1 MLTLYQPGK
10 DFISVSVT
18 GTTCSL
24 NCTHCQGVFLK
35 HMVPATVPLR
45 LLDLAKD
52 IEAEGGIGMLVSGG
66 CDSNGKVP
74 LADFYDT
81 LARIKDETSLIL
93 NTHTGLVDE
102 EDIQGLKKAGVDIIS
117 IDVCGSEEAVKNV
130 YGLDAGPQDHNAMMS
145 RLEDAGLNY
154 VPHITVGLDSGGP
167 SGEMEAI
174 NMIASFSPRMV
185 EFNAL
190 MRTPGHDTAR
200 LEDADYFSRV
210 LEYASSTFSED
221 IMIGIGCM
229 RPRDMP
235 LPIDLIRGGGV
246 KAIAMP
252 SRKLISWLGT
262 EGIEFRERD
271 GCCAL
276 GSLGV

>member
-18 GTTCSL
+18 GTSCSL
-24 NCTHCQGVFLK
+24 DCTHCQGVFLK
-35 HMVPATVPLR
+35 HMVPATTPQR

-52 IEAEGGIGMLVSGG
+52 IEAEEGIGMLVSGG
-66 CDSNGKVP
+66 CDSEGKVP
-74 LADFYDT
+74 LKGFYDI
-81 LARIKDETSLIL
+81 LARIKDETDLIL

-102 EDIQGLKKAGVDIIS
+102 NDISELKKAGVDIIS
-117 IDVCGSEEAVKNV
+117 IDICGSEEAVKNV
-130 YGLDAGPQDHNAMMS
+130 YGLDAGPSDHSALMA

-154 VPHITVGLDSGGP
+154 VPHITVGLDSGRP
-167 SGEMEAI
+167 SGEVDAI
-174 NMIASFSPRMV
+174 DMIASFSPRMV

-190 MRTPGHDTAR
+190 MRTPGHISAR
-200 LEDADYFSRV
+200 LEDEEYFSQVMR
-210 LEYASSTFSED
+210 YAASTFSED

-235 LPIDLIRGGGV
+235 LPLDLIREGGV

-252 SRKLISWLGT
+252 SRKLISWLRT

-276 GSLGV
+276 GSLGI